1 MGVPTIILM
10 SEGNKLDPVVQVEK
24 VEVRRELNRIPEAH
38 VSVIDGNVAKRK
50 FTQSDTAF
58 FEPGKSVTIAVRDG
72 DKPGATLFEGLVV
85 RHAVESRAGTS
96 LLRVELKDAAYKLT
110 RRRRTAVFRKQADDA
125 TIRKLIGDAKLKV
138 GKLAATKTRHDE
150 LIQFY
155 ASDWDFIVSRAD
167 AQGLVVDVHR
177 GTVSVQPMIAS
188 GAAKLKLDHGMADLE
203 LDLELDAG
211 DQWAAMTS
219 QAWDVQKLEVTAPS
233 DAAKP
238 SVKVGNLDAAAIA
251 GKLGGDSCALVHPA
265 LVAQGELKDWAGS
278 RLARSRLALLRGRA
292 AIAGRSDLAPRDVV
306 ELAGVGARF
315 NGKAFVSG
323 VTHTI
328 DHGGWRTELRF
339 GLPAEPFAHQP
350 DIADLP
356 AGGLVPAVQGLHV
369 GVVGDFESDP
379 LGEHRIKV
387 LLSAVDKKQG
397 PVWARVARPDAGK
410 DRGVVFWPEPGD
422 EVVVGFING
431 DPRQAILLGALHGSK
446 NKPPDAAGPPS
457 KDNPRRAIVSKARS
471 ILSFDDKKKT
481 VTVTTPGERKLVI
494 DDDAKAIT
502 LSDKAGNTIKLDDKG
517 ITLKSASGKGLT
529 IETDAK
535 LAMKGKTIA
544 IEATGEL
551 TLKGQTVD
559 VK

>member
-1 MGVPTIILM
+1 MGVPTIILK
-10 SEGNKLDPVVQVEK
+10 SEGNPFRVVPIEK

-38 VSVIDGNVAKRK
+38 VSVIDGNVAKRT

-72 DKPGATLFEGLVV
+72 DKPGTVLFEGLVV
-85 RHAVESRAGTS
+85 RHAVESRPGTS

-110 RRRRTAVFRKQADDA
+110 RRRRTAVFRKQTDGDA
-125 TIRKLIGDAKLKV
+125 IRKLIGDAKLKV
-138 GKLAATKTRHDE
+138 GKLATPRTKHDE
-150 LIQFY
+150 LIQYY

-177 GTVSVQPMIAS
+177 GTVSVQRMIS
-188 GAAKLKLDHGMADLE
+188 SDAAKLKLEHGMRDIE
-203 LDLELDAG
+203 LDLELDASE
-211 DQWAAMTS
+211 QWAAMTS
-219 QAWDVQKLEVTAPS
+219 QAWDVQKLAISAPS
-233 DAAKP
+233 DAARP

-265 LVAQGELKDWAGS
+265 LVTQGELKDWAGS
-278 RLARSRLALLRGRA
+278 RLSRSRLALLRGRA
-292 AIAGRSDLAPRDVV
+292 AIAGRSDLAPGDVV

-339 GLPAEPFAHQP
+339 GLPPEPFARQP
-350 DIADLP
+350 EIADLP
-356 AGGLVPAVQGLHV
+356 AGGLVPPVQGLHV

-446 NKPPDAAGPPS
+446 NKPPAAAGPPS
-457 KDNPRRAIVSKARS
+457 KDNAKRAIVSRAGS
-471 ILSFDDKKKT
+471 IISFDDKKKI
-481 VTVTTPGERKLVI
+481 VTVTTPGERKLVL

-502 LSDKAGNTIKLDDKG
+502 LSDKAGNTIKLDGKG

-535 LAMKGKTIA
+535 LAMKGKSIA

-551 TLKGQTVD
+551 VLKGQTVD